1 MKTRTRSLILTALF
15 AALMAVAGRINIPL
29 PVPGSM
35 VISPQTMVAAL
46 SGMILGAK
54 WGAAAQGVYLA
65 LGLAGLPIFT
75 MGGGI
80 GYVLQPSFGFALGFP
95 LTAAV
100 AGWLTPERP
109 SFLRAALAAAAGIL
123 AGYAVGLPYMAVIL
137 NLYLQKGMSFWQIMQ
152 VGCLLYLPGECIKV
166 AAAAVAAPPI
176 CRAVRR

>member
-1 MKTRTRSLILTALF
+1 MKTKTRSLILTALF
-15 AALMAVAGRINIPL
+15 AALMAVAGRVNI
-29 PVPGSM
+29 PVPGTM
-35 VISPQTMVAAL
+35 AISPQTMIAAL

-75 MGGGI
+75 LGGGL
-80 GYVLQPSFGFALGFP
+80 GYVFQPSFGFLLGFP

-109 SFLRAALAAAAGIL
+109 SHLRAALAAAVGIL

-137 NLYLQKGMSFWQIMQ
+137 NLYLQKGMSLWQIMQ
-152 VGCLLYLPGECIKV
+152 AGFLLYLPGECIKV
-166 AAAAVAAPPI
+166 AVAAIAAPPI